1 MTIKIIKLIIIF
13 IACIP
18 FYILMD
24 YISSMLIT
32 GKFDMGDAFVSSTA
46 FAVAWT
52 GIVGY
57 RWFKAPK
64 REK

>member
-1 MTIKIIKLIIIF
+1 MQQV
-13 IACIP
+13 
-18 FYILMD
+18 ILMH

-46 FAVAWT
+46 FAAAWT
-52 GIVGY
+52 GI
-57 RWFKAPK
+57 FKAPK

>member
-1 MTIKIIKLIIIF
+1 MQQV
-13 IACIP
+13 
-18 FYILMD
+18 ILMH

-46 FAVAWT
+46 FAAAWT